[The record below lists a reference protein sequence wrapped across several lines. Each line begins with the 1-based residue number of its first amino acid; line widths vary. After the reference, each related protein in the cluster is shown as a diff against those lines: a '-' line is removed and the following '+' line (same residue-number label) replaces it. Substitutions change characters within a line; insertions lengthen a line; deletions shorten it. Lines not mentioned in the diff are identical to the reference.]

1 MRKRKVLVFSYKQ
14 AYDGTVFDAPPD
26 GFAIE
31 LPFFVETL
39 EVEEIRYPLFVEYL
53 VYAVG

>member
-39 EVEEIRYPLFVEYL
+39 EVEEIRYPLFVEDL